1 MADRTVLFE
10 AGQTRPRFLEQAVNK
25 QRGVKIPG
33 IVDQD
38 SSAKFFIELW
48 VLLDLHTFTVI
59 GLGPLGEPVTWMD
72 LHGRQEGIDRLAPIR
87 ACGQTVMPE
96 VKTMEVQNAKDSPV
110 QDSAVNKFH
119 GSLLSLNKP

>member
-1 MADRTVLFE
+1 
-10 AGQTRPRFLEQAVNK
+10 
-25 QRGVKIPG
+25 
-33 IVDQD
+33 
-38 SSAKFFIELW
+38 
-48 VLLDLHTFTVI
+48 
-59 GLGPLGEPVTWMD
+59 MD
-72 LHGRQEGIDRLAPIR
+72 LHGRQEGIDKLAPIR